1 MHVLGDISQDY
12 DAQSVTGHFV
22 GAGVSRGPPC
32 TKDCNEVGMIGGDAK
47 ITADGSGRSTGQL
60 LDEFIRL
67 NGVNSIV
74 GRSIVIHGIE
84 GNTGARAAWC
94 VVGLDTQTT
103 ELVSSVVE
111 YFVQAG
117 NWEGLTQAF
126 LLQFLISNHHSTG

>member
-1 MHVLGDISQDY
+1 
-12 DAQSVTGHFV
+12 
-22 GAGVSRGPPC
+22 
-32 TKDCNEVGMIGGDAK
+32 MIGGDAK

-74 GRSIVIHGIE
+74 GRAIVIHGIA

-103 ELVSSVVE
+103 ELVSSIVE
-111 YFVQAG
+111 YFIPVCE
-117 NWEGLTQAF
+117 WRGLTQAF
-126 LLQFLISNHHSTG
+126 PLSKSPFSHHRSPG